1 MSVNKR
7 PHRVYSTNGTM
18 DTPTS
23 DDAEVLLRACE
34 GDRNAFG
41 ALVKAYERRAYAV
54 AYGFVH
60 NRDDALELAQEAFAR
75 AYRAMPRFDAELPFY
90 PWLYRIIKNTCIN
103 HLKKRK
109 RRGETSLDGLLA
121 AGFDAAQAV
130 QNPVTDAQLGD
141 VRSAIALAMAT
152 LSSNHREI
160 LMMRHFQDLSYT
172 EIAQCLDVPKGTVMS
187 RLHAARIAL
196 RNALGK
202 PPD

>member
-1 MSVNKR
+1 
-7 PHRVYSTNGTM
+7 M
-18 DTPTS
+18 DAAC
-23 DDAEVLLRACE
+23 DDAEVLVRARE

-75 AYRAMPRFDAELPFY
+75 AYRAMPRFDTELPFY

-121 AGFDAAQAV
+121 AGFDAAQAAE
-130 QNPVTDAQLGD
+130 NPVKNALLGD
-141 VRSAIALAMAT
+141 MRAAIASAMAK
-152 LSSNHREI
+152 LSSSHREV
-160 LMMRHFQDLSYT
+160 LMMRHFQDLSYA
-172 EIAQCLDVPKGTVMS
+172 EIAQCLDIPKGTVMS

-196 RNALGK
+196 RNALGE
-202 PPD
+202 PPE